1 MRLFN
6 NCFRLAAISAIVT
19 LTACGNTIQGT
30 KIQKESTLV
39 GVIKD
44 AQTGKGIPGIAVTD
58 GTQIVQTDRHGVYQ
72 MRATE
77 RARTVCYT
85 TPASYEMAVHEDGSP
100 AFFAYIDTTKALDR
114 HDFTLRKLPAPE
126 EDFTLVVMADPQCMF
141 NSDVERFRTETVP
154 DVGKVAANAIAG
166 TGKRVYGIGLGDIVY
181 DNLTIWEPMSKLF
194 RAIPLE
200 GGGTLP
206 VYNIPGNHDHCNKVD
221 NEYDAVANY
230 IHYFGPTDYSFDRGK
245 LHFICMDN
253 IIFLHKQPE
262 RPGKAYMNCA
272 YEAGFTPQQ
281 LAWLRRDISLVQDK
295 GEKMVVLCT
304 HAPFRGADK
313 KGFKEVLGLLTQF
326 KDAELLIG
334 HTHHPEIYRHDDFR
348 CQSGRPIKEHIHG
361 AVCGA
366 WWHANICVDGTP
378 SGYAVYQVSG
388 DHFTDYTARF
398 TGLDEGVQLRVYNG
412 NQSYSKEGGYTFAW
426 EPEHRGKF
434 IATVWYADP
443 VEWTVEFIDKEGHVW
458 PMDRVKKRQ
467 RDWAAYSYFLNVAGR
482 DPKNTSYQIN
492 KLHYW
497 TFPAPGGDPAAETG
511 WTVRATQTSPTG
523 QKKVYTC
530 NRLQTGYEG
539 F

>member
-1 MRLFN
+1 MRIFN
-6 NCFRLAAISAIVT
+6 NFFRLAAISAIVT

-30 KIQKESTLV
+30 RIQKESTLV

-44 AQTGKGIPGIAVTD
+44 AQTGKGIPGIAVSD
-58 GTQIVQTDRHGVYQ
+58 GTRIVQTDRHGVYQ

-85 TPASYEMAVHEDGSP
+85 TPAAYEMAVHEDGSP

-262 RPGKAYMNCA
+262 RPGKAYMTCA
-272 YEAGFTPQQ
+272 Y
-281 LAWLRRDISLVQDK
+281 
-295 GEKMVVLCT
+295 
-304 HAPFRGADK
+304 
-313 KGFKEVLGLLTQF
+313 
-326 KDAELLIG
+326 
-334 HTHHPEIYRHDDFR
+334 
-348 CQSGRPIKEHIHG
+348 
-361 AVCGA
+361 
-366 WWHANICVDGTP
+366 
-378 SGYAVYQVSG
+378 
-388 DHFTDYTARF
+388 
-398 TGLDEGVQLRVYNG
+398 
-412 NQSYSKEGGYTFAW
+412 
-426 EPEHRGKF
+426 
-434 IATVWYADP
+434 
-443 VEWTVEFIDKEGHVW
+443 
-458 PMDRVKKRQ
+458 
-467 RDWAAYSYFLNVAGR
+467 
-482 DPKNTSYQIN
+482 
-492 KLHYW
+492 
-497 TFPAPGGDPAAETG
+497 
-511 WTVRATQTSPTG
+511 
-523 QKKVYTC
+523 
-530 NRLQTGYEG
+530 
-539 F
+539 